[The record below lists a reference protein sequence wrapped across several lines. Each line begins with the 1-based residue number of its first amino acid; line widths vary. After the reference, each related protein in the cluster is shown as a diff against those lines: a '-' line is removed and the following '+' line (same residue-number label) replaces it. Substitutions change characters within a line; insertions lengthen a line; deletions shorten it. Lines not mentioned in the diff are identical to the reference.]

1 MSIPDRVPVEGQ
13 FWLLAYLTAFLHS
26 LITQGYHKNTIK
38 NYRCISQRLC
48 DVAQAKG
55 IGPSELDVDTMDKL
69 VDACVITDSLGM
81 RQQVTTVV
89 RRFAEYLIA
98 VGVIIVHKDPLPSP
112 GTVEQ
117 LCMELDHWLRTQRGM
132 CGHYLTIYPKIL
144 TQFVQHCDAD
154 TDMVQNFAL
163 VSPADIIAFVDKVT
177 VSSNWPILYLRNILR
192 FLFWSNYIPRDLS
205 AIIPPTA
212 PARTDGL
219 PRHLEP
225 ATVSRLLN
233 AIQNDTSHDRRD
245 YAMLLLMARLG
256 LRAQEV
262 VAIQLDDLDWHTG
275 RILIRGKH
283 NQFDYMPLPV
293 DIGEAII
300 SWLRYGRQGQ
310 TRHLFVKLQ
319 APFTALQNSQTVR
332 RALKR
337 AYKLAGLP
345 LPLGQVRTHSLRHSL
360 AMKLLHQGS
369 SLEEIGDV
377 LRHRSYDSTTTYARY
392 DAETLRELARPWPI
406 QGSIK
411 GENQ

>member
-1 MSIPDRVPVEGQ
+1 MTIPDRAPAEGQ

-26 LITQGYHKNTIK
+26 LSEQGYSKHTIEV
-38 NYRCISQRLC
+38 YRRISHRLC
-48 DVAQAKG
+48 DVVQMKN
-55 IGPSELDVDTMDKL
+55 IGPSELDVGTMDRL
-69 VDACVITDSLGM
+69 ADVCVTTDSLCM
-81 RQQVTTVV
+81 KKRAKWIVRQ
-89 RRFAEYLIA
+89 FCIYLIDA
-98 VGVIIVHKDPLPSP
+98 GAMVHKVPLPFQ

-117 LCMELDHWLRTQRGM
+117 LCSELDHWLRSQRGL
-132 CGHYLTIYPKIL
+132 CGDHLKVYTKIL
-144 TQFVQHCDAD
+144 TQFVQHCKAD
-154 TDMVQNFAL
+154 TDMVQNLAL
-163 VSPADIIAFVDKVT
+163 VTPEDVLAFVDKVT
-177 VSSNWPILYLRNILR
+177 VSSNWPIPYLRNILR

-225 ATVSRLLN
+225 ATVTKLLEVLH
-233 AIQNDTSHDRRD
+233 NDTPRDRRD

-262 VAIQLDDLDWHTG
+262 VAIQLEDIDWHTG
-275 RILIRGKH
+275 RILIRGKG
-283 NQFDYMPLPV
+283 NQYDYMPLTV

-300 SWLRYGRQGQ
+300 AWLRYGRPGQ
-310 TRHLFVKLQ
+310 TRHLFVKLR
-319 APFTALQNSQTVR
+319 APFTAFQNSRTVH
-332 RALKR
+332 RALYR

-345 LPLGQVRTHSLRHSL
+345 LPTGKVHTHSLRHSL

-392 DAETLRELARPWPI
+392 DVESLRELARPWPI
-406 QGSIK
+406 K